1 MDSMNEV
8 EKLLKM
14 IADMQ
19 DFFDPEDELSSIIS
33 ELGGRSEGELS
44 DDELDLVI
52 AAAKDPRTA
61 SNNRNRKKET

>member
-33 ELGGRSEGELS
+33 EFGGRSEGELS

-52 AAAKDPRTA
+52 VAAKDPRIA
-61 SNNRNRKKET
+61 SNNRNRKKGT

>member
-1 MDSMNEV
+1 MDKMNEV
-8 EKLLKM
+8 EKLLKLS
-14 IADMQ
+14 ADMQ

-52 AAAKDPRTA
+52 AAAKDPRIA